1 MAKVLPGALR
11 RPTLGSM
18 AKVLPGALRRPT
30 LGSMAKV
37 LPGAL
42 RRPGSRPAAG
52 AAGRCHTFAARPAR
66 PRPPAVA
73 HPSACQTACR
83 AETAH
88 EAAQPPKSG
97 SRSGIGVPAEP
108 KGSGELRW
116 YPLLSST
123 TPPLQAPI
131 HYYLSH
137 ARVRGASLE
146 RPWRRPRRPR
156 CGKSTQTR
164 RAGSRGRAKPKER
177 LALPL
182 EPPLLEPPLVHCP
195 PRAAG
200 PAVHPTVVAAPIPE
214 STATTSRR
222 RSSERPHNG
231 RACRARPA
239 ATSRGPMRPRA
250 QAARDGAHGQCM

>member
-1 MAKVLPGALR
+1 VR
-11 RPTLGSM
+11 ECER
-18 AKVLPGALRRPT
+18 
-30 LGSMAKV
+30 GSMAKV

-42 RRPGSRPAAG
+42 RRPGNRPAAG

-131 HYYLSH
+131 HYCLSH
-137 ARVRGASLE
+137 ERVRGSSPE

-156 CGKSTQTR
+156 CEKSTQTR
-164 RAGSRGRAKPKER
+164 RAGSKGRAKPKER

-182 EPPLLEPPLVHCP
+182 EPPLVHCP
-195 PRAAG
+195 PLAAG